1 MPILQIEHRVRD
13 YAAWKQSFDSD
24 PLGREQGGVKR
35 YRILRPTDDPSYV
48 VVDLEFDSADDAE
61 AFQAKL
67 RELWG
72 RVEEK
77 LGLEGLRARILET
90 VETKEYDAPGRIR
103 SESPDSL
110 RLWSVPGSN
119 R

>member
-24 PLGREQGGVKR
+24 PLGREQGGVRR
-35 YRILRPTDDPSYV
+35 YRILRPTDDPNVV

-61 AFQAKL
+61 AFQTKL

-72 RVEEK
+72 RIGDK
-77 LGLEGLRARILET
+77 LGLEDPRARILEAVAT
-90 VETKEYDAPGRIR
+90 EEY
-103 SESPDSL
+103 
-110 RLWSVPGSN
+110 
-119 R
+119 